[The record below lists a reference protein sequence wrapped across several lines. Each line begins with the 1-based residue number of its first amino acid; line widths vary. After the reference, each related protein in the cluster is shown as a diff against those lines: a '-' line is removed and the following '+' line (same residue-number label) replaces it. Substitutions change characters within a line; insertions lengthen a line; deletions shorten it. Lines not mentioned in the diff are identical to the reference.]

1 MYIEISTGQNGY
13 SAEQVSDQAI
23 SLEDFIAQLQDLLD
37 EGIGGETKVIMR
49 AYGRG
54 AVYEPVTKAELEQGE
69 DEDEDPYV

>member
-23 SLEDFIAQLQDLLD
+23 TLEAFIQELQDLLD
-37 EGIGGETKVIMR
+37 EGIGPQTRVVMR

-54 AVYEPVTKAELEQGE
+54 AVYEPVTKAELAVGE